1 MTAYKALSEADR
13 RAAVAASYKVDLVR
27 VLASL
32 SSTDQTKTFVDPL
45 REIARWVEEL
55 ETRGSSGKTDE
66 QIAGEQAKFIVQ
78 QAAADAKAAADAA
91 AKAKGVAPVP
101 PTAAEIEKARKDA
114 VAATSVAKAPGGWW
128 AGLGPAVQ
136 AVWNGRGKAAV
147 DAVVKY
153 AAANHP
159 ELALKQADFV
169 VDFEKVEKRGARVVA
184 MGNPAK
190 VGKAFVESAELNP
203 AYVMDVV
210 VHETRGHPEYGAYG
224 TEYHQALY
232 DKAATKV
239 PGYVKPDESTDK
251 GKEERRLETD
261 AYAYQETEIYAVL
274 RSKSYRTPPT
284 AAHKG
289 TVPALDTQVLVD
301 WHVGLMK
308 KQWAPT
314 LIVAILRGLRKRLV
328 IDPRV
333 SAAALTVFDV
343 AVERNFDKKTRATV
357 AAP

>member
-1 MTAYKALSEADR
+1 
-13 RAAVAASYKVDLVR
+13 
-27 VLASL
+27 
-32 SSTDQTKTFVDPL
+32 
-45 REIARWVEEL
+45 
-55 ETRGSSGKTDE
+55 
-66 QIAGEQAKFIVQ
+66 
-78 QAAADAKAAADAA
+78 
-91 AKAKGVAPVP
+91 
-101 PTAAEIEKARKDA
+101 
-114 VAATSVAKAPGGWW
+114 
-128 AGLGPAVQ
+128 
-136 AVWNGRGKAAV
+136 
-147 DAVVKY
+147 
-153 AAANHP
+153 
-159 ELALKQADFV
+159 
-169 VDFEKVEKRGARVVA
+169 